1 MNPRPVNVK
10 VLDNY
15 NLLVTF
21 QNDEKKIFDV
31 KPLLSMPLY
40 QPLKNKALFKNVKAD
55 GMCIYWNDEIDICP
69 DILYLQSHPTSG
81 HEPAEKDWRIAKC

>member
-1 MNPRPVNVK
+1 MNPRPVEVK

-40 QPLKNKALFKNVKAD
+40 QPLRNKALFKKSKSRRNVHLL
-55 GMCIYWNDEIDICP
+55 E
-69 DILYLQSHPTSG
+69 
-81 HEPAEKDWRIAKC
+81 